1 MASERLNVTDVCD
14 VVEFHESADGVALYG
29 QEGRWT
35 LSAQRGGNEMDYVT
49 HLKPDGTYQPLREHE
64 ENVAALAGEFAAA
77 FGAQEHGHRTG
88 LLHDIGKYSANGQKR
103 QRDPAHTAKV
113 DHASAGAQLA
123 ARLGDYYA
131 ACAVAGH
138 HSGLPDWGD
147 DSNDGGGT
155 LCARLNKCLTGGN
168 DPSAWKTEIEIPTKV
183 QYPSWLETE
192 RDARR
197 LAMYTRMLFS
207 CLVDADYLDTET
219 AIQGGQPRGEG
230 ETPERLLE
238 KLNAHV
244 APWLEAPAN
253 DLCAKRSEILA
264 RCLRGGEDERGLYTL
279 TVPTG
284 GGKTLSSLAFALS
297 HAAKHGMKRVIYVI
311 PYTSIIEQNADVF
324 AKVLGEENVLEHHSQ
339 VEFADDGE
347 ETPEA
352 YRKRLACENWDA
364 PVVVTT
370 AVQFFESL
378 YAAKTSKCRKLHH
391 IANSVV
397 IFDEAQTIPVPFLM
411 PCVSA
416 IGELVQHCGV
426 TAVLCTATQPALGRL
441 FKQLAPTLV
450 QREIAP
456 DPDGLFDDFR
466 RVSFRREGVFTS
478 EELAGRLAETEQVL
492 CIVNT
497 RKRARQVYESL
508 PEEGRFHLSTLMIP
522 TDREETLNVIRA
534 RLRNGQVCR
543 VVSTSLVEA
552 GVDVDFPSVWR
563 ELAGLDSILQAAGR
577 CNREGKR
584 SAAES
589 VVHVFEAEGT
599 PPHAMIQQREATTK
613 VMGEFEEINTR
624 PAIRAYFDRLL
635 WVKGDDALDE
645 KQILNGERACTFRKT
660 AEAFRLIDA
669 DTCTVYVPNEG
680 NTEDIAQLRAG
691 LYSRALIR
699 RLGRSSVNVYQ
710 NEYKNLVFAGIVE
723 DHQEDGFGILI
734 QPDAYKPK
742 CGLSTEAGDGFLS
755 K

>member
-1 MASERLNVTDVCD
+1 MA
-14 VVEFHESADGVALYG
+14 
-29 QEGRWT
+29 
-35 LSAQRGGNEMDYVT
+35 YVT
-49 HLKPDGTYQPLREHE
+49 HLKPDGTYQPLKAHE
-64 ENVAALAGEFAAA
+64 ENVAALAGKFAEA
-77 FGAQEHGHRTG
+77 FGAKAHGERTG
-88 LLHDIGKYSANGQKR
+88 LLHDIGKYSDNGQKR
-103 QRDPAHTAKV
+103 QRDPEHTAKV
-113 DHASAGAQLA
+113 DHATAGAQLA
-123 ARLGDYYA
+123 WKLKDCVA
-131 ACAVAGH
+131 AFAVAGH
-138 HSGLPDWGD
+138 HGGLPDMGCGSD
-147 DSNDGGGT
+147 DGGGT
-155 LCARLNKCLTGGN
+155 LWARLNKPLTGGN
-168 DPSAWKTEIEIPTKV
+168 DPSAWKNEIEIPEKIC
-183 QYPSWLETE
+183 YPAWLETE
-192 RDARR
+192 KDARR

-219 AIQGGQPRGEG
+219 AIQGGQPRGKG
-230 ETPERLLE
+230 ETLERLLE

-253 DLCAKRSEILA
+253 DLCAKRNAILA
-264 RCLRGGEDERGLYTL
+264 RCLHGGEDEQGLYTL

-284 GGKTLSSLAFALS
+284 GGKTISSLAFALS
-297 HAAKHGMKRVIYVI
+297 HAVKHDLQRVIYVI

-352 YRKRLACENWDA
+352 YKKRLACENWDA

-378 YAAKTSKCRKLHH
+378 YAAKTSKCRKLHN

-397 IFDEAQTIPVPFLM
+397 IFDEAQTLPLPFLI

-416 IGELVQHCGV
+416 IGELVQHYGV

-450 QREIAP
+450 QHEIVP
-456 DPDGLFDDFR
+456 DPDELFDCFR
-466 RVSFRREGVFTS
+466 RVSFCREGVFTP
-478 EELAGRLAETEQVL
+478 EKLAERLTETAQVL

-522 TDREETLNVIRA
+522 TDREKTLNAIRT
-534 RLRNGQVCR
+534 RLQNGKTCR

-577 CNREGKR
+577 CNREGRR

-589 VVHVFEAEGT
+589 VVHVFEAEGKFPASMT
-599 PPHAMIQQREATTK
+599 QQREAATK
-613 VMGEFEEINTR
+613 VMEEFEEINTR
-624 PAIRAYFDRLL
+624 PAIRAYFKRLL
-635 WVKGDDALDE
+635 WVKGDEALDA
-645 KQILNGERACTFRKT
+645 KQILSSERACTFQST
-660 AEAFRLIDA
+660 AKVFRLIDA
-669 DTCTVYVPNEG
+669 DMCTVYVPNAD
-680 NTEDIAQLRAG
+680 NAEDIARLRAR
-691 LYSRALIR
+691 LYSKALIR
-699 RLGRSSVNVYQ
+699 RLGRSGVNVYRH
-710 NEYKNLVFAGIVE
+710 EYEKLVSAAVVE
-723 DHQEDGFGILI
+723 DYGQDGFGILI
-734 QPDAYKPK
+734 QPDTYDPK
-742 CGLSTEAGDGFLS
+742 CGLSTEAEDAFLMI
-755 K
+755 

>member
-1 MASERLNVTDVCD
+1 MDAVC
-14 VVEFHESADGVALYG
+14 
-29 QEGRWT
+29 T
-35 LSAQRGGNEMDYVT
+35 KRGKNEMDYVT

-113 DHASAGAQLA
+113 DHASAGAQMAWQMRDCVA
-123 ARLGDYYA
+123 AF
-131 ACAVAGH
+131 AVAGH
-138 HSGLPDWGD
+138 HGGLPDMGD
-147 DSNDGGGT
+147 KTNDGGGT
-155 LCARLNKCLTGGN
+155 LWARLNKCLTGGN
-168 DPSAWKTEIEIPTKV
+168 DPSAWKTEIEIPAKARF
-183 QYPSWLETE
+183 PAWLAAEK
-192 RDARR
+192 DARR

-253 DLCAKRSEILA
+253 DLCAKRSAILA

-297 HAAKHGMKRVIYVI
+297 HAAKHGLKRVIYVV
-311 PYTSIIEQNADVF
+311 PYTSIILQNTDVF
-324 AKVLGEENVLEHHSQ
+324 DEVLGEENVLEHHSQ
-339 VEFADDGE
+339 IEIPDDEEE

-416 IGELVQHCGV
+416 IGELVQHYGV

-441 FKQLAPTLV
+441 FKRLAPTLV

-466 RVSFRREGVFTS
+466 RVSFRREGVFTP
-478 EELAGRLAETEQVL
+478 EELAGRLAEAEQVL

-497 RKRARQVYESL
+497 RKRAQQVYERL

-589 VVHVFEAEGT
+589 VVHVFDAEGD
-599 PPHAMIQQREATTK
+599 PPRSMMQQRAATTK

-635 WVKGDDALDE
+635 WVKGDDALDTE
-645 KQILNGERACTFRKT
+645 QILNSERACTFRKT

-669 DTCTVYVPNEG
+669 DTCTVYAPNEG
-680 NTEDIAQLRAG
+680 NAEDIAQLRAG

-742 CGLSTEAGDGFLS
+742 CGLSTEVGDGFLS

>member
-1 MASERLNVTDVCD
+1 MA
-14 VVEFHESADGVALYG
+14 
-29 QEGRWT
+29 
-35 LSAQRGGNEMDYVT
+35 YVT
-49 HLKPDGTYQPLREHE
+49 HLKPDGTYQPLKAHE
-64 ENVAALAGEFAAA
+64 ENVAALAGKFAEA
-77 FGAQEHGHRTG
+77 FGAKAHGERTG
-88 LLHDIGKYSANGQKR
+88 LLHDIGKYSDNGQKR
-103 QRDPAHTAKV
+103 QRDPEHTAKV
-113 DHASAGAQLA
+113 DHATAGTQMAWKLKDCVA
-123 ARLGDYYA
+123 AF
-131 ACAVAGH
+131 AVAGH
-138 HSGLPDWGD
+138 HGGLPDMGSGSD
-147 DSNDGGGT
+147 DGGGT
-155 LCARLNKCLTGGN
+155 LWARLNKTLTGGN
-168 DPSAWKTEIEIPTKV
+168 DPSAWKNEIEIPEKIC
-183 QYPSWLETE
+183 YPAWLETE
-192 RDARR
+192 KDARR

-219 AIQGGQPRGEG
+219 AIQGGQPRGNG
-230 ETPERLLE
+230 ETLERLLE

-253 DLCAKRSEILA
+253 DLCAKRSAILA

-284 GGKTLSSLAFALS
+284 GGKTISSLAFALS
-297 HAAKHGMKRVIYVI
+297 HAVKHGLQRVIYVI

-352 YRKRLACENWDA
+352 YKKRLACENWDA

-378 YAAKTSKCRKLHH
+378 YAAKTSKCRKLHN

-397 IFDEAQTIPVPFLM
+397 IFDEAQMLPLPFLI

-416 IGELVQHCGV
+416 IGELVQHYGV

-450 QREIAP
+450 QHEIAP
-456 DPDGLFDDFR
+456 DPDELFDYFR
-466 RVSFRREGVFTS
+466 RVSFCREGVFTP
-478 EELAGRLAETEQVL
+478 EELAERLTETEQVL

-522 TDREETLNVIRA
+522 TDREKTLNAIRT
-534 RLRNGQVCR
+534 RLQNGKTCR

-577 CNREGKR
+577 CNREGRQNAKQ
-584 SAAES
+584 SI
-589 VVHVFEAEGT
+589 VHIFEMEGGI
-599 PPHAMIQQREATTK
+599 PRGIMQQREAAIKTMEK
-613 VMGEFEEINTR
+613 YPEINMR
-624 PAIRAYFDRLL
+624 QAIQAYFKRLL
-635 WVKGDDALDE
+635 MERGDGMLDQ
-645 KQILNGERACTFRKT
+645 KKILNLERSCMFKQTER
-660 AEAFRLIDA
+660 EFRLIDE
-669 DTCTVYVPNEG
+669 DTRTVYIPNRE
-680 NTEDIAQLRAG
+680 NAADLARLRAG
-691 LYSRALIR
+691 QYSKTLFR
-699 RLGRSSVNVYQ
+699 RLARSSVNIYQ
-710 NEYKNLVFAGIVE
+710 KEYLKLVSAAAVE
-723 DHQEDGFGILI
+723 DFDDFGILI
-734 QPDAYKPK
+734 RQDQYNTQ
-742 CGLSTEAGDGFLS
+742 CGLSVDAEDGFLMI
-755 K
+755 

>member
-1 MASERLNVTDVCD
+1 
-14 VVEFHESADGVALYG
+14 
-29 QEGRWT
+29 
-35 LSAQRGGNEMDYVT
+35 MDYVT

-64 ENVAALAGEFAAA
+64 ENVAALAGAFAAG
-77 FGAQEHGHRTG
+77 FGAREHGYRTG

-123 ARLGDYYA
+123 AQLGDPFA
-131 ACAVAGH
+131 AFAVAGH
-138 HSGLPDWGD
+138 HGGLPDRGD
-147 DSNDGGGT
+147 KTNDGGGT
-155 LCARLNKCLTGGN
+155 LWARLNKCLTGGS

-253 DLCAKRSEILA
+253 DLCAKRSAILA

-416 IGELVQHCGV
+416 IGELVQHYGV
-426 TAVLCTATQPALGRL
+426 TAVLCTATQPALGKL

-466 RVSFRREGVFTS
+466 RVSFRREGVFTP
-478 EELAGRLAETEQVL
+478 EELAGRLAEAEQVL

-497 RKRARQVYESL
+497 RKHARQVYESL

-584 SAAES
+584 TAAKS
-589 VVHVFEAEGT
+589 VVHVFEAEGKF
-599 PPHAMIQQREATTK
+599 PASMMQQREAATK
-613 VMGEFEEINTR
+613 VMEEFEEINTR
-624 PAIRAYFDRLL
+624 PAIRAYFKRLL
-635 WVKGDDALDE
+635 WVKGDEALDA
-645 KQILNGERACTFRKT
+645 KQILNSERVYTFQNT
-660 AEAFRLIDA
+660 AKEFKLIDA
-669 DTCTVYVPNEG
+669 DTCTVYVPSAENA
-680 NTEDIAQLRAG
+680 EDIARLRAG
-691 LYSRALIR
+691 MYSKALIR
-699 RLGRSSVNVYQ
+699 RLGRSGVSVYRH
-710 NEYKNLVFAGIVE
+710 EYEKLVSAAVVE
-723 DHQEDGFGILI
+723 DHGQDGFGILI
-734 QPDAYKPK
+734 QTDAYDPQ
-742 CGLSTEAGDGFLS
+742 CGLSTEAEDAFLMI
-755 K
+755 

>member
-1 MASERLNVTDVCD
+1 MA
-14 VVEFHESADGVALYG
+14 
-29 QEGRWT
+29 
-35 LSAQRGGNEMDYVT
+35 YVT
-49 HLKPDGTYQPLREHE
+49 HLKPDGTYQPLKAHE
-64 ENVAALAGEFAAA
+64 ENVAALAGKFAEA
-77 FGAQEHGHRTG
+77 FGAKAHGERTG
-88 LLHDIGKYSANGQKR
+88 LLHDIGKYSDNGQKR
-103 QRDPAHTAKV
+103 QRDPEHTAKV
-113 DHASAGAQLA
+113 DHATAGAQIAWKLKDCVA
-123 ARLGDYYA
+123 AF
-131 ACAVAGH
+131 AVAGH
-138 HSGLPDWGD
+138 HGGLPDMGSGSD
-147 DSNDGGGT
+147 DGGGT
-155 LCARLNKCLTGGN
+155 LWARLNKPLTGGN
-168 DPSAWKTEIEIPTKV
+168 DPSAWKNEIEIPEKIC
-183 QYPSWLETE
+183 YPPWLETE
-192 RDARR
+192 KDARR

-219 AIQGGQPRGEG
+219 AIQGGQPRGKG
-230 ETPERLLE
+230 ETLDRLLE

-253 DLCAKRSEILA
+253 DLCAKRSAILA
-264 RCLRGGEDERGLYTL
+264 RCLHGGEDERGLYTL

-284 GGKTLSSLAFALS
+284 GGKTISSLAFALS
-297 HAAKHGMKRVIYVI
+297 HAVKHDLQRVIYVI

-352 YRKRLACENWDA
+352 YKKRLACENWDA

-378 YAAKTSKCRKLHH
+378 YAAKTSKCRKLHN

-397 IFDEAQTIPVPFLM
+397 IFDEAQTLPLPFLI

-416 IGELVQHCGV
+416 IGELVQHYGV

-450 QREIAP
+450 QHEISP
-456 DPDGLFDDFR
+456 DPDELFDCFR
-466 RVSFRREGVFTS
+466 RVSFCREGVFTP
-478 EELAGRLAETEQVL
+478 EKLAERLTETAQVL

-522 TDREETLNVIRA
+522 TDREKTLNAIRT
-534 RLRNGQVCR
+534 RLQNGKTCR

-577 CNREGKR
+577 CNREGRR

-589 VVHVFEAEGT
+589 VVHVFEAEGGV
-599 PPHAMIQQREATTK
+599 Q
-613 VMGEFEEINTR
+613 EEIEKRQNATKSVIDKFLDFNTR
-624 PAIRAYFDRLL
+624 TAIQAYFKRLFIL
-635 WVKGDDALDE
+635 EGSDFLDNE
-645 KQILNGERACTFRKT
+645 KILEKERARMFQET
-660 AEAFRLIDA
+660 AGKLQIIDKKGA
-669 DTCTVYVPNEG
+669 YIVYIPDEENE
-680 NTEDIAQLRAG
+680 EDITLLRTKQ
-691 LYSRALIR
+691 YSRKLFR
-699 RLGRSSVNVYQ
+699 RLGKCSVNVHQ
-710 NEYKNLVFAGIVE
+710 NDFNAMVLNGAIE
-723 DHQEDGFGILI
+723 DYRRDGFGILI
-734 QPDAYKPK
+734 KKNEYSPLS
-742 CGLSTEAGDGFLS
+742 GLKTDSEDSFIS
-755 K
+755 S

>member
-1 MASERLNVTDVCD
+1 MA
-14 VVEFHESADGVALYG
+14 
-29 QEGRWT
+29 
-35 LSAQRGGNEMDYVT
+35 YVT
-49 HLKPDGTYQPLREHE
+49 HLKPDGTYQPLKAHE
-64 ENVAALAGEFAAA
+64 ENVAALAGKFAEA
-77 FGAQEHGHRTG
+77 FGAKAHGERTG
-88 LLHDIGKYSANGQKR
+88 LLHDIGKYSDNGQKR
-103 QRDPAHTAKV
+103 QRDPEHTAKV
-113 DHASAGAQLA
+113 DHATAGAQMAWKLKDCVA
-123 ARLGDYYA
+123 AF
-131 ACAVAGH
+131 AVAGH
-138 HSGLPDWGD
+138 HGGLPDMGSGSD
-147 DSNDGGGT
+147 DSGGT
-155 LCARLNKCLTGGN
+155 LWARLNKPLTGGN
-168 DPSAWKTEIEIPTKV
+168 DPSAWKNEIEIPEKIC
-183 QYPSWLETE
+183 YPAWLETE
-192 RDARR
+192 KDARR

-219 AIQGGQPRGEG
+219 AIQGGQPRGKG
-230 ETPERLLE
+230 ETLERLLE

-253 DLCAKRSEILA
+253 DLCAKRSAILA
-264 RCLRGGEDERGLYTL
+264 RCLHGGEDEQGLYTL

-284 GGKTLSSLAFALS
+284 GGKTISSLAFALS
-297 HAAKHGMKRVIYVI
+297 HAVKHDLQRVIYVI

-352 YRKRLACENWDA
+352 YKKRLACENWDA

-378 YAAKTSKCRKLHH
+378 YAAKTSKCRKLHN

-397 IFDEAQTIPVPFLM
+397 IFDEAQTLPLPFLI

-416 IGELVQHCGV
+416 ICELVQHYGV

-450 QREIAP
+450 QHEIAP
-456 DPDGLFDDFR
+456 DPDGLFDVFR
-466 RVSFRREGVFTS
+466 RVSFCREGVFTP
-478 EELAGRLAETEQVL
+478 EKLAERLTETAQVL

-522 TDREETLNVIRA
+522 TDREKTLNAIRT
-534 RLRNGQVCR
+534 RLQNGKTCR

-577 CNREGKR
+577 CNREGRR

-589 VVHVFEAEGT
+589 VVHVFEAEGKFPASMT
-599 PPHAMIQQREATTK
+599 QQREAATK
-613 VMGEFEEINTR
+613 VMEEFEEINTR
-624 PAIRAYFDRLL
+624 PTIRAYFKRLL
-635 WVKGDDALDE
+635 WVKGDEALDA
-645 KQILNGERACTFRKT
+645 KQILSSERACTFQST
-660 AEAFRLIDA
+660 AKVFRLIDA
-669 DTCTVYVPNEG
+669 DTCTVYVPNAD
-680 NTEDIAQLRAG
+680 NAEDIARLRAG
-691 LYSRALIR
+691 LYSKALIR
-699 RLGRSSVNVYQ
+699 RLGRSGVNVYRH
-710 NEYKNLVFAGIVE
+710 EYEKLVSAAVVE
-723 DHQEDGFGILI
+723 DYGQDGFGILI
-734 QPDAYKPK
+734 QPDTYDPK
-742 CGLSTEAGDGFLS
+742 CGLSTEAEDAFLMI
-755 K
+755 

>member
-1 MASERLNVTDVCD
+1 MA
-14 VVEFHESADGVALYG
+14 
-29 QEGRWT
+29 
-35 LSAQRGGNEMDYVT
+35 YVT
-49 HLKPDGTYQPLREHE
+49 HLKPDGTYQPLKAHE
-64 ENVAALAGEFAAA
+64 ENVAALAGKFAEA
-77 FGAQEHGHRTG
+77 FGAKAHGERTG
-88 LLHDIGKYSANGQKR
+88 LLHDIGKYSDNGQKR
-103 QRDPAHTAKV
+103 QRDPEHTAKV
-113 DHASAGAQLA
+113 DHATAGAQLA
-123 ARLGDYYA
+123 WKLKDCVA
-131 ACAVAGH
+131 AFAVAGH
-138 HSGLPDWGD
+138 HGGLPDMGSGSD
-147 DSNDGGGT
+147 DSGGT
-155 LCARLNKCLTGGN
+155 LWARLNKPLTGGN
-168 DPSAWKTEIEIPTKV
+168 DPSAWKNEIEIPEKIC
-183 QYPSWLETE
+183 YPAWLETE
-192 RDARR
+192 KDARR

-219 AIQGGQPRGEG
+219 AIQGGQPRGKG
-230 ETPERLLE
+230 ETLERLLE

-253 DLCAKRSEILA
+253 DLCAKRSAILA
-264 RCLRGGEDERGLYTL
+264 RCLHGGEDEQGLYTL

-284 GGKTLSSLAFALS
+284 GGKTISSLAFALS
-297 HAAKHGMKRVIYVI
+297 HAVKHDLQRVIYVI

-352 YRKRLACENWDA
+352 YKKRLACENWDA

-378 YAAKTSKCRKLHH
+378 YAAKTSKCRKLHN

-397 IFDEAQTIPVPFLM
+397 IFDEAQTIPLPFLI

-416 IGELVQHCGV
+416 IGELVQHYGV

-450 QREIAP
+450 QHEIAP

-466 RVSFRREGVFTS
+466 RVSFCREGVFTP
-478 EELAGRLAETEQVL
+478 EKLAERLTETAQVL

-522 TDREETLNVIRA
+522 TDREKTLNAIRT
-534 RLRNGQVCR
+534 RLQNGKNCR

-577 CNREGKR
+577 CNREGRR

-589 VVHVFEAEGT
+589 VVHVFEAEGRFPASMT
-599 PPHAMIQQREATTK
+599 QQREAATK
-613 VMGEFEEINTR
+613 VMEEFEEINTR
-624 PAIRAYFDRLL
+624 PAIRAYFKRLL
-635 WVKGDDALDE
+635 WVKGDEALDA
-645 KQILNGERACTFRKT
+645 KQILSSERACTFQSAAKV
-660 AEAFRLIDA
+660 FRLIDA
-669 DTCTVYVPNEG
+669 DTCVVYVPNAD
-680 NTEDIAQLRAG
+680 NAEDIARLRAG
-691 LYSRALIR
+691 MYSKALIR
-699 RLGRSSVNVYQ
+699 RLGRSSVNVYRH
-710 NEYKNLVFAGIVE
+710 EYEKLVSAAVVE
-723 DHQEDGFGILI
+723 DYGQDGFGILI
-734 QPDAYKPK
+734 QPDAYDLK
-742 CGLSTEAGDGFLS
+742 CGLSTEAEDAFLMI
-755 K
+755 